1 MRPINF
7 DRFSRALLVVA
18 IVLAVYFTFNYL
30 SSVLVPFIVAGVV
43 AYMLNPVVNFFQ
55 HTCRLRFRL
64 PCVLLTLV
72 LFVGFIIGLL
82 WLCIPPMFDE
92 CTHLADV
99 ARHYFQTGGSNA
111 GNAPQILKRFFD
123 ENFSSSDI
131 YQHVERGNYI
141 AMIKSIAPRLWDVI
155 CSTADMLIGFV
166 ASLISLLYLFFLML
180 DYERYATGWTDYVPE
195 RYRRQARTFFDDVS
209 HYVCGYFRGQVI
221 IALSNCVMFTLGF
234 LIVGFPMPVALGCFI
249 GIISFVP
256 YLQVVGILPAALLAL
271 LRSAEY
277 GENFWLLMG
286 SVLLVYI
293 VVQILQDT
301 VVTPHVMGKIMGLSP
316 AIILLALS
324 IGAFIGGIGG
334 LIVALPITTIALT
347 YYKRY
352 VVKTE

>member
-1 MRPINF
+1 MRPITF
-7 DRFSRALLVVA
+7 DRFARALLVVA
-18 IVLAVYFTFNYL
+18 IVLAVYFTFSYL
-30 SSVLVPFIVAGVV
+30 SSVLIPFIVAGVI
-43 AYMLNPVVNFFQ
+43 AYLLNPVVNFFQ

-72 LFVGFIIGLL
+72 LFVGVIVGLL

-99 ARHYFQTGGSNA
+99 ARHYIETGGA
-111 GNAPQILKRFFD
+111 TKGNAPEALRHFVD
-123 ENFSSSDI
+123 NNFSSSDV
-131 YQHVERGNYI
+131 YRHVQSGDYL
-141 AMIKSIAPRLWDVI
+141 ALIKSLVPRVWDI
-155 CSTADMLIGFV
+155 LCSTAGTVLSLV
-166 ASLISLLYLFFLML
+166 ASLIALLYLFFLML
-180 DYERYATGWTDYVPE
+180 DYDRYARGWTAYVPE
-195 RYRRQARTFFDDVS
+195 RYRRRARTFFDDVS
-209 HYVCGYFRGQVI
+209 HYVCGYFRGQLI

-234 LIVGFPMPVALGCFI
+234 LAVGFPMPVALGCFI

-256 YLQVVGILPAALLAL
+256 YLQVVGILPAVVLAL
-271 LRSAEY
+271 LRSVEY
-277 GENFWLLMG
+277 GENFWWLIG
-286 SVLLVYI
+286 SVLLVYV

-301 VVTPHVMGKIMGLSP
+301 VVTPRVMGKIMGLSP

-334 LIVALPITTIALT
+334 LIVALPLTTIGLT